1 MLMYAVSR
9 IGQMCS
15 QPGTLNVRGRTKI
28 DMKSLYEKDSMMDA
42 RKIDSELILVPIRQ
56 NVVEKE

>member
-15 QPGTLNVRGRTKI
+15 QPGTLDVKGRTKI
-28 DMKSLYEKDSMMDA
+28 DMKSLYEKDSMMGA